1 MEQPEQSGYQSDTP
15 ATVRHRRSNET
26 LRSTINPTD
35 DCKLPSSSSPRTPP
49 PSAISSS
56 VPTLRFPR
64 PIGNRQLTNWVS
76 SSSPDIMR
84 NRSHQDGVPL
94 DSSIA
99 DLGYEVIDNDGEV
112 QSSSFADH
120 FEHQIHELID
130 DVQSIADMTDT
141 TTGTDADTN
150 ELDSDS
156 SADEEDEEEDHSHS
170 SHGSGVSP
178 VDDSHVDEMV
188 NMADQSLEHPT
199 ELFTSTHSQDSQSSS
214 VSSDGSLEPF
224 MRGKNSWGR
233 PADDTGATPEQSE
246 KSGQDRTVYS
256 TVTGY
261 LGEWMELLN
270 SCAKVAINAF
280 HGLTTRQIL
289 IHLSLVLIASAAIP
303 VISMLKA
310 NQSQTGVVSTVPAAS
325 VSSLRLKTEEPV
337 STSTLSPSLTSTTTM
352 NALQTTSSLKSI
364 AFMPFGREKDATEDA
379 EPAVVFCAAE
389 IYSRDAILIKV
400 PQQVMSS
407 WPSKQTVL
415 VSVSRGSND
424 LDPEST
430 KVSLVDDGF
439 LLQLPEKEA
448 HGILDVSVATTRK
461 PKINETFQVN
471 FGNNILGDA
480 LDAGK
485 QLVKGFAQKVVD
497 TVNGTTTWV
506 EESCIPALDSAS
518 RQTIEK
524 TASDLDFVLQGLR
537 EAGLALIGA
546 PVRVSAQVAQQA
558 KQVLAKDKVSERL
571 FQVETELVRQAQD
584 VRDELALGL
593 LHAQLSTKLWWLS
606 LQGKTEEHQEYMTAA
621 KSYYHKKA
629 DKAIEARRVRAKNT
643 VEEIRI
649 RQKKKSQKNGPKEGK
664 RSFWELG
671 ERDL

>member
-224 MRGKNSWGR
+224 MRG
-233 PADDTGATPEQSE
+233 
-246 KSGQDRTVYS
+246 RTA
-256 TVTGY
+256 
-261 LGEWMELLN
+261 GE
-270 SCAKVAINAF
+270 
-280 HGLTTRQIL
+280 GLPMI
-289 IHLSLVLIASAAIP
+289 
-303 VISMLKA
+303 
-310 NQSQTGVVSTVPAAS
+310 
-325 VSSLRLKTEEPV
+325 
-337 STSTLSPSLTSTTTM
+337 
-352 NALQTTSSLKSI
+352 
-364 AFMPFGREKDATEDA
+364 
-379 EPAVVFCAAE
+379 
-389 IYSRDAILIKV
+389 
-400 PQQVMSS
+400 
-407 WPSKQTVL
+407 
-415 VSVSRGSND
+415 
-424 LDPEST
+424 
-430 KVSLVDDGF
+430 
-439 LLQLPEKEA
+439 
-448 HGILDVSVATTRK
+448 
-461 PKINETFQVN
+461 
-471 FGNNILGDA
+471 
-480 LDAGK
+480 
-485 QLVKGFAQKVVD
+485 
-497 TVNGTTTWV
+497 
-506 EESCIPALDSAS
+506 
-518 RQTIEK
+518 
-524 TASDLDFVLQGLR
+524 
-537 EAGLALIGA
+537 
-546 PVRVSAQVAQQA
+546 
-558 KQVLAKDKVSERL
+558 
-571 FQVETELVRQAQD
+571 LVRPRSKA
-584 VRDELALGL
+584 RNP
-593 LHAQLSTKLWWLS
+593 
-606 LQGKTEEHQEYMTAA
+606 A
-621 KSYYHKKA
+621 KIAPY
-629 DKAIEARRVRAKNT
+629 IP
-643 VEEIRI
+643 
-649 RQKKKSQKNGPKEGK
+649 Q
-664 RSFWELG
+664 
-671 ERDL
+671 